1 MRIGVS
7 ARHRPHVPS
16 RAPARQCSVSIFAVT
31 CLLLVVRPAAAQP
44 APDETPARATPT
56 FEIAPRGYVQVDWR
70 GYPDWTATPGSG
82 RLNRDTLELRR
93 ARVGLDG
100 RWRALSFEVTIDPQD
115 TDGTFV
121 RDAYGQLRLPGSL
134 RLRVGQFKIPG
145 ALGYMTSARNL
156 DYLERPA
163 LADLSSAGRD
173 IGAMLSGRATRAL
186 AYQVGVFVGD
196 GNGRN
201 SRSGV
206 TSAGRLEWT
215 VARRLVVGGAASL
228 GRTDAGDGESSA
240 VPLTRSA
247 LPGPDDSPNGIVG
260 RSSLGYRFFQGVYV
274 DGRRARTGVDLIWEP
289 GPWRLAGEALRVV
302 DQRHGQGVDLDD
314 LPDVAGL
321 GWSASVRREFGRT
334 RGAART
340 RWREW
345 AAGLRLDRLS
355 FDDVASASASASV
368 RPRAADIRAQAAT
381 TVTMSGSWGPARWM
395 RVLAD
400 AGLERYSDVRSAPE
414 PGRDDNYWR
423 FGTRLQFELP

>member
-1 MRIGVS
+1 MSIGMP
-7 ARHRPHVPS
+7 ACDIPHVPS
-16 RAPARQCSVSIFAVT
+16 SAPARRRAVPVFVVG
-31 CLLLVVRPAAAQP
+31 CLLLLVRPAAAQQTP
-44 APDETPARATPT
+44 GETPARSTPT

-121 RDAYGQLRLPGSL
+121 RDAYGQLRLPGAL
-134 RLRVGQFKIPG
+134 RLRIGQFKIPG

-173 IGAMLSGRATRAL
+173 IGAMLSGRATRVF
-186 AYQVGVFVGD
+186 AYQVGVFAGD
-196 GNGRN
+196 GNGRS

-215 VARRLVVGGAASL
+215 IARRLVLGGAASL
-228 GRTDAGDGESSA
+228 GRTDAADGESSA
-240 VPLTRSA
+240 APLTRSA
-247 LPGPDDSPNGIVG
+247 LPAPDDSPNGIVG
-260 RSSLGYRFFQGVYV
+260 RSSLGYRFFEGVYV
-274 DGRRARTGVDLIWEP
+274 EGWRARTGVDLVWEP
-289 GPWRLAGEALRVV
+289 GPWRFTGEALRVV
-302 DQRHGQGVDLDD
+302 DQRHGQGLDLDD
-314 LPDVAGL
+314 LADVAGL

-345 AAGLRLDRLS
+345 AAGMRLDRLS
-355 FDDVASASASASV
+355 FDDVASASAIASV

-381 TVTMSGSWGPARWM
+381 TLTMSGSWGPSRWM

-400 AGLERYSDVRSAPE
+400 AGLERYSDARSAPE

-423 FGTRLQFELP
+423 FGTRLQVELP